1 MNVICLEDK
10 AFYELIDRVVD
21 RLSEQHNVVPEK
33 WIDGEQAM
41 KKLRIKSTTTLQK
54 LRDQGKIEFSK
65 MGKIILYNSFSI
77 DEYIEK
83 NKRPT
88 F

>member
-1 MNVICLEDK
+1 MNVICLEEK
-10 AFYELIDRVVD
+10 AFYELIERVVE
-21 RLSEQHNVVPEK
+21 RLSEKHNVPPEK

-41 KKLRIKSTTTLQK
+41 QKLRIKSTTTLQK
-54 LRDQGKIEFSK
+54 LRDEGKIEFSK

-77 DEYIEK
+77 DAYIEQ
-83 NKRPT
+83 NKKTT

>member
-1 MNVICLEDK
+1 MNVICIEEE
-10 AFYELIDRVVD
+10 AFYELIERVVE
-21 RLSEQHNVVPEK
+21 RLSEQHNTPVEK

-41 KKLRIKSTTTLQK
+41 KKLRIKSTTLQK
-54 LRDQGKIEFSK
+54 LRDEGKIEFSK
-65 MGKIILYNSFSI
+65 MGKIILYNRFSI

-83 NKRPT
+83 HRKST